1 MALILAIEPD
11 RRQASKVAAIVK
23 NRLHGEIVSA
33 DSTEH
38 GVEALGGRIP
48 DLILTSLL
56 LSPKDDAA
64 LADWLRASDE
74 AGAHVQTLVIPVLS
88 GSARDF
94 GDDDG
99 GGLLSRFTRGRSRD
113 DSSTDGCDPEVFA
126 TQIREYLERA
136 AEERRA
142 QVQRLE
148 DMEAAREA
156 ATAAGNQT
164 AVESE
169 PSFGQGAY
177 GEPFHGDQPADDASQ
192 PSTESTSW
200 TPFAD
205 TADHPEP
212 AYFEVEA
219 VATEPMDGG
228 PVDTFP
234 PPESGGGEKDETWS
248 EISLG
253 TESDESA
260 NTIALPAY
268 ARADDYEDARVEL
281 TSEPIDLQRFVEELS
296 TQGHVE
302 RESIHRRASDDV
314 LAEFEEALE
323 TINSDEPEPNRPNGK
338 SEADSEVLTPLVAS
352 TSWPHLDSTVAT
364 AAPGTDGAAPQEG
377 AARQPAAR
385 RPKKKK
391 ARMTA
396 PQDEWSPFDPE
407 QCGFAALLAKLD
419 RMTDDGN
426 PEKSGR

>member
-1 MALILAIEPD
+1 MSLILAIEPD
-11 RRQASKVAAIVK
+11 RKQASKVAAIVK
-23 NRLHGEIVSA
+23 NRLHADIVSA
-33 DSTEH
+33 DTTEH
-38 GVEALGGRIP
+38 AIEGLGGRVP

-64 LADWLRASDE
+64 LADWLRDSDE

-94 GDDDG
+94 RDDDG

-113 DSSTDGCDPEVFA
+113 DSSTDGCDPEIFA

-142 QVQRLE
+142 QAQRLE
-148 DMEAAREA
+148 DMEAAKEA
-156 ATAAGNQT
+156 AAAAGDQQ
-164 AVESE
+164 AAYDSPP
-169 PSFGQGAY
+169 PS
-177 GEPFHGDQPADDASQ
+177 
-192 PSTESTSW
+192 ESTSW

-205 TADHPEP
+205 AADHSEP
-212 AYFEVEA
+212 PYFEVEA
-219 VATEPMDGG
+219 VATEPMDAA
-228 PVDTFP
+228 PTDTVTT
-234 PPESGGGEKDETWS
+234 PESGASEEDETWS

-253 TESDESA
+253 AENDASA
-260 NTIALPAY
+260 NSIALPAY
-268 ARADDYEDARVEL
+268 ARADEDEDTRVEL

-296 TQGHVE
+296 TQGHE
-302 RESIHRRASDDV
+302 DRESAHRRGNDDV
-314 LAEFEEALE
+314 LAEFEEALG
-323 TINSDEPEPNRPNGK
+323 TINGDEPEPNRPNGN

-352 TSWPHLDSTVAT
+352 TGWPHLDSTVAT
-364 AAPGTDGAAPQEG
+364 AAPGADGAASQEG

-396 PQDEWSPFDPE
+396 PQDEWRPFDPE

-419 RMTDDGN
+419 RMADDGK